1 MSDTDHPVFNDR
13 YEVHSRIGRGGMAD
27 VFLAR
32 DRLLDRPVAVKVLF
46 PEYAT
51 DPSFVERFR
60 REAQSAANLT
70 HPNIVGVY
78 DWGRQGSTYFIVME
92 YVNGRSLA
100 DILRADGVILPQ
112 RAADI
117 AFDVAGALGFA
128 HASNV
133 VHRDVKPGNILVN
146 PAGAVKVADFGIAR
160 ALNSAHEQ
168 DLTQAGAVMGTATY
182 FSPEQAQGSTPD
194 PRSDLYSL
202 GIVMYEMVCGKPPF
216 TGDNPVAIAYK
227 QVHEM
232 PRRLR
237 DVAPEVPADYE
248 AIVMKLL
255 SKSPA
260 NRYADGDEL
269 RADLKRFRDGLPV
282 AAAPRPAATVVPVAP
297 TTFNAPVTPARGTEI
312 VRPAAATTVQPRQ
325 AVEVVRHQPSRVSND
340 PMIAQQQ
347 RPPARPAPTGPAY
360 DDEPKR
366 TGWYIAAGVLVLAL
380 AGLLTWFLTS
390 SNKTTKAP
398 TDAQV
403 TIPTDLINQ
412 PLEIVQQKLRDLKL
426 NPIPE
431 PKVTDQAVLG
441 NVFLLDPAGG
451 TSVPALSNVKVIYSA
466 APNKKAV
473 SNFVGGTDVAAKTN
487 LTALGLPFVINGV
500 ESADK
505 AAGTVI
511 AQDPLPGDYPPG
523 TKVTLTIS
531 NGVTQVPL
539 PNITGL
545 GRDAAISQLTALGL
559 KPSSELSASD
569 TVEKDKVIGYKPDQ
583 VPTVP
588 KDSPIVILVSS
599 GIGDQVVPGLAG
611 LTQDEAFAKIQEAG
625 FLVGNPGSKDVLL
638 NGPEDGKVVAQDP
651 PANAKA
657 AKKSKVTV
665 TIGRGVAPATTTT
678 IAATTTTTIA
688 ATTTTIAPAPSFGVA
703 VTVKK
708 TGTADS
714 TYGETATAGATASY
728 TWRIV
733 ISNTGNTTLTGFSIT
748 STVPACTFTPDP
760 FDAAAGA
767 SKTFECTTAGIST
780 TGPLTNTATVKPTA
794 SSAGAVPGPKSDG
807 ATATTTAP

>member
-260 NRYADGDEL
+260 NRYANGDEL

-282 AAAPRPAATVVPVAP
+282 SAAPRPPAPVAP
-297 TTFNAPVTPARGTEI
+297 IAPTTINAPVTPARGTAI
-312 VRPAAATTVQPRQ
+312 VRPAGATTVQPRQ
-325 AVEVVRHQPSRVSND
+325 PVPSPPTRVSND

-347 RPPARPAPTGPAY
+347 RPAVRPAPTGPAY

-366 TGWYIAAGVLVLAL
+366 TGWYIAAGVLVLVL
-380 AGLLTWFLTS
+380 AGLLTWFLTH
-390 SNKTTKAP
+390 SNKTAKAP
-398 TDAQV
+398 ADAQV

-426 NPIPE
+426 NPVPE
-431 PKVTDQAVLG
+431 ARVTDQAVLG

-451 TSVPALSNVKVIYSA
+451 TSVPALSNVKVIFSA
-466 APNKKAV
+466 SPNKKTV

-523 TKVTLTIS
+523 TKVTLTVS

-583 VPTVP
+583 VSTVP

-599 GIGDQVVPGLAG
+599 GIGDQVVPGLVG
-611 LTQDEAFAKIQEAG
+611 LTQDEANTKIQEAG
-625 FLVGNPGSKDVLL
+625 FLVGNSGSKDVLL
-638 NGPEDGKVVAQDP
+638 GGPEDGKVVSQDP
-651 PANAKA
+651 PANAKV

-678 IAATTTTTIA
+678 IAATTTTVA
-688 ATTTTIAPAPSFGVA
+688 ATTTTVAPAPSFGVA

-714 TYGETATAGATASY
+714 TYGKTATAGATASY
-728 TWRIV
+728 TWRIIV
-733 ISNTGNTTLTGFSIT
+733 SNTGNTTLTGFSIT

-760 FDAAAGA
+760 FDISPGA
-767 SKTFECTTAGIST
+767 SKTFECTTGGIST
-780 TGPLTNTATVKPTA
+780 AGPLKNTATVKPTA
-794 SSAGAVPGPKSDG
+794 SSAGAVPGPKSDD

>member
-182 FSPEQAQGSTPD
+182 FSPEQAQGATPD

-237 DVAPEVPADYE
+237 DAAPEVPADYE

-282 AAAPRPAATVVPVAP
+282 SAAPRPPAPVAP
-297 TTFNAPVTPARGTEI
+297 IAPTTINAPVTPARGTEI
-312 VRPAAATTVQPRQ
+312 VRPAAATTVQQRQ
-325 AVEVVRHQPSRVSND
+325 PVPSQPARVSND

-347 RPPARPAPTGPAY
+347 RPAARPAPTGPAY

-380 AGLLTWFLTS
+380 AGLLTWFLTN
-390 SNKTTKAP
+390 SNKTAKAP
-398 TDAQV
+398 GEVQV

-412 PLEIVQQKLRDLKL
+412 PREVVEQKLRDLKL
-426 NPIPE
+426 NPKPE
-431 PKVTDQAVLG
+431 GRVSDQAVLG
-441 NVFLLDPAGG
+441 NVFLLDPPGG
-451 TSVPALSNVKVIYSA
+451 TSVSILSDVKVIFSA
-466 APNKKAV
+466 APNKKTV
-473 SNFVGGTDVAAKTN
+473 SNFVGGTDAAAKAN
-487 LTALGLPFVINGV
+487 LTALGLPFEIKGV

-505 AAGTVI
+505 PAGTVI
-511 AQDPLPGDYPPG
+511 AQEPPPGDYPPG
-523 TKVTLTIS
+523 QKVILTVS

-559 KPSSELSASD
+559 KPSSELAASD

-625 FLVGNPGSKDVLL
+625 FLVGNPASKDVLL
-638 NGPEDGKVVAQDP
+638 GGPEDGKVVGQDP

-678 IAATTTTTIA
+678 LAPTTIATTTTIA
-688 ATTTTIAPAPSFGVA
+688 ATTTVAPAPSFGVA

-733 ISNTGNTTLTGFSIT
+733 VSNTGNTTLTGFSIT
-748 STVPACTFTPDP
+748 STVPACIFTPDQ
-760 FDAAAGA
+760 FDVAAGA
-767 SKTFECTTAGIST
+767 SKTFECTTGGIST
-780 TGPLTNTATVKPTA
+780 VGALTNTATVKPTA
-794 SSAGAVPGPKSDG
+794 SSGGAVPGPKSDG
-807 ATATTTAP
+807 ATANTTAP

>member
-202 GIVMYEMVCGKPPF
+202 GIVMYEMVSGKPPF
-216 TGDNPVAIAYK
+216 AGDNPVAIAYK

-237 DVAPEVPADYE
+237 ELAPEVPADYE

-255 SKSPA
+255 SKSPS
-260 NRYADGDEL
+260 NRYANGDEL

-282 AAAPRPAATVVPVAP
+282 SAAPRVAAPPAVAP
-297 TTFNAPVTPARGTEI
+297 TSAIAPITPAHGTEV

-325 AVEVVRHQPSRVSND
+325 AAQPTEVVRQPARVSND

-347 RPPARPAPTGPAY
+347 RPAQRPAPTGPAY

-380 AGLLTWFLTS
+380 AGLLTWFLTN
-390 SNKTTKAP
+390 SNKTKTP
-398 TDAQV
+398 VEAQV
-403 TIPTDLINQ
+403 TIPTDLIGQ
-412 PLEIVQQKLRDLKL
+412 PREIVEQQLRKLKL
-426 NPIPE
+426 IPIPE
-431 PKVTDQAVLG
+431 GRNSDQVALG
-441 NVFLLDPAGG
+441 IVFLTDPAPA
-451 TSVPALSNVKVIYSA
+451 TAVPVASEVKVVYNSG
-466 APNKKAV
+466 PNKKTIK
-473 SNFVGGTDVAAKTN
+473 NYVGGTEADANKDLA
-487 LTALGLPFVINGV
+487 ALGLLVVRKGA
-500 ESADK
+500 ESPDK
-505 AAGTVI
+505 PAGTVL
-511 AQDPLPGDYPPG
+511 AQDPPPGDYPPG

-531 NGVTQVPL
+531 DGVTQITL
-539 PNITGL
+539 PNITGQ
-545 GRDAAISQLTALGL
+545 GRDASVSQLTALGL
-559 KPSSELSASD
+559 KPSVEEAASD
-569 TVEKDKVIGYKPDQ
+569 TIEKGKVIGYKPDQ
-583 VPTVP
+583 APTVA

-599 GIGDQVVPGLAG
+599 GLGDTAVPVLTG
-611 LTQDEAFAKIQEAG
+611 LTQEEALTKIQEAG
-625 FLVGNPGSKDVLL
+625 FLVGTPGAKDVLL
-638 NGPEDGKVVAQDP
+638 GGPEDGKVVGQDP
-651 PANAKA
+651 PAGTKVAKR
-657 AKKSKVTV
+657 SRVTF

-678 IAATTTTTIA
+678 LAPTTTTTVAATTTTA
-688 ATTTTIAPAPSFGVA
+688 APVPSFTVA
-703 VTVKK
+703 VTVRL
-708 TGTADS
+708 TAPAS
-714 TYGETATAGATASY
+714 SPFGETATMGATASY
-728 TWRIV
+728 TWRAV
-733 ISNTGNTTLTGFSIT
+733 VTNTGGTTLSGIAIVATAPGC
-748 STVPACTFTPDP
+748 VFTPDP
-760 FDAAAGA
+760 FDLAAAG
-767 SKTFECTTAGIST
+767 SRTLECTTSGIT
-780 TGPLTNTATVKPTA
+780 ALGDLTNKATVTPSGT
-794 SSAGAVPGPKSDG
+794 SSGAVPAAKSDS
-807 ATATTTAP
+807 AVAKTVAP